1 MNYSLLELFICVVKK
16 LPYQSTFHQLKTHYG
31 RSDLWTY
38 DPAIFERDSNTH
50 RYLDAGGSW
59 NTRNCYLS
67 GSLCY
72 GSVTQTHKPI
82 LLRESDEPK
91 PYFFPYSVVLLRDGN
106 LLCCWSCTFSL
117 DKRDIGISIFL
128 AFEHYM
134 RTNPILID
142 AFLLFLSRDPII
154 AFCGFISLYIF
165 NYKCGNTVVV
175 TIYYLNIFFKFI
187 KCSTYDVLQVNF
199 VLVLVW

>member
-1 MNYSLLELFICVVKK
+1 MVKAITYFSVFIVHRQTKIYWLIGCTVMAISFYPRMFTHNELQFARTLYLCCEKITISKHVSPIKNT
-16 LPYQSTFHQLKTHYG
+16 YYG
-31 RSDLWTY
+31 RSDLWTL

-50 RYLDAGGSW
+50 RYSDAGGSW

-117 DKRDIGISIFL
+117 DKRDIGLSIFL
-128 AFEHYM
+128 AFEH
-134 RTNPILID
+134 
-142 AFLLFLSRDPII
+142 
-154 AFCGFISLYIF
+154 
-165 NYKCGNTVVV
+165 
-175 TIYYLNIFFKFI
+175 
-187 KCSTYDVLQVNF
+187 
-199 VLVLVW
+199 